1 MAWQK
6 HACFLTQCCFRA
18 NDHGHPCPFHTE
30 IFPDTLNLSITS
42 CTADDEIF
50 NVFAFSHYSEI
61 VPQFVDTL
69 FCRLVNLL
77 WEIQSKMLLLEAK
90 CSSSCYFIALLPFPL
105 TCFVHPNFFEMYL
118 WDFTVNIM
126 WLYEICNPSVLI
138 HFMWHPDFS
147 GIGFA
152 EVHFFNIVVLSRAN
166 TKDHLMF
173 FLWRIK
179 L

>member
-1 MAWQK
+1 MRAANTPPYHQRCRLTKWALITSWMVPLFSSEDMRSDLDPDYRTVSGHFNWALAHRSFWIMRGWHSK
-6 HACFLTQCCFRA
+6 LCLHWWRDRNTPCFLTQCCFRA

-77 WEIQSKMLLLEAK
+77 WEIQS
-90 CSSSCYFIALLPFPL
+90 
-105 TCFVHPNFFEMYL
+105 V
-118 WDFTVNIM
+118 
-126 WLYEICNPSVLI
+126 
-138 HFMWHPDFS
+138 
-147 GIGFA
+147 
-152 EVHFFNIVVLSRAN
+152 
-166 TKDHLMF
+166 
-173 FLWRIK
+173 
-179 L
+179 